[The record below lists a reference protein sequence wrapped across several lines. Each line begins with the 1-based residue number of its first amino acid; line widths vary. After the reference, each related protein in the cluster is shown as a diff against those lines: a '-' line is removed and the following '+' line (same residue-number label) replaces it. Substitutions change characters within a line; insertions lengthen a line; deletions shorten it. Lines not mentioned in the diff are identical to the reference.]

1 VNALVT
7 LPEQPLPT
15 TLRITLES
23 AADLASNSRAAS
35 TRAAYDADFRIF
47 SAWCHEHGLSPMP
60 AIVAAFL
67 ADQVK
72 QGRKPSTLGRRLA
85 SINDMHRMANEDS
98 PTDHEKVKTV
108 LAGAKRSLDVAPR
121 KLASATSEKVIGMAT
136 LVRVDIGGLRD
147 RAILLLGFS
156 LAARRS
162 ELVALD
168 VDDLEFC
175 DEGASVRIRRS
186 KTDQEGAGGAVVAV
200 CRRSMACPVET
211 LRAHLDAAGITSG
224 AMFRRILRRG
234 HITEHRLDPQ
244 TVCKLV
250 KEHAAKLGLDPAQFR
265 DHTLGAGFA
274 TSSPARG
281 ANLFKIMNVTRHK
294 SVDTLRGYVRDQEL
308 FTDHA
313 GAGLL

>member
-15 TLRITLES
+15 TLRIAPES

-35 TRAAYDADFRIF
+35 TRAAYDVDFRIF

-60 AIVAAFL
+60 ATVAAFL
-67 ADQVK
+67 ADQVE
-72 QGRKPSTLGRRLA
+72 QARKPSTLGRRLA
-85 SINDMHRMANEDS
+85 SINYMHRMANEDS
-98 PTDHEKVKTV
+98 PTDHEKVKAV

-136 LVRVDIGGLRD
+136 LVRVGIGGLRD

-162 ELVALD
+162 ALVALD
-168 VDDLEFC
+168 VEDLEFC
-175 DEGASVRIRRS
+175 DEGVRVRIRRS
-186 KTDQEGAGGAVVAV
+186 KTDQEGAGGAV
-200 CRRSMACPVET
+200 CRRSIACPVDT

-224 AMFRRILRRG
+224 AVFRRILRGG
-234 HITEHRLDPQ
+234 HITEHRLDLQ
-244 TVCKLV
+244 TVRKLV

-265 DHTLGAGFA
+265 AHSSMRAGFA
-274 TSSPARG
+274 TSSAARG